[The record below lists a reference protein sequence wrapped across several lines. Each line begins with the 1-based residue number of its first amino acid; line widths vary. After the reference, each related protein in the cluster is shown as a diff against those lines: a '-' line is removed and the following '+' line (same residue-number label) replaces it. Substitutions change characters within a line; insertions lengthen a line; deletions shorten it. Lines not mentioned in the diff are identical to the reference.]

1 MNKEELIKEIKK
13 SRKQN
18 TNERYEYI
26 NSHFNQTNYAISL
39 EKYVK
44 ELLKENKELKNYI
57 KELEENSDILVSQVE
72 SWSKSS
78 DDYLEK
84 YKELHNK
91 IDKAI
96 EYIKKYQQIYD
107 IDGSIEKH
115 LDEFNILA
123 SPKRLLEILKG
134 DVDEL

>member
-44 ELLKENKELKNYI
+44 ELLKENKILR
-57 KELEENSDILVSQVE
+57 ENAEHNDKVVDNLRWE
-72 SWSKSS
+72 NR
-78 DDYLEK
+78 L
-84 YKELHNK
+84 LHNK

-96 EYIKKYQQIYD
+96 KYINKHRADGGYLD
-107 IDGSIEKH
+107 IQEVK
-115 LDEFNILA
+115 E
-123 SPKRLLEILKG
+123 LLEILKDS
-134 DVDEL
+134 DVDE

>member
-44 ELLKENKELKNYI
+44 ELLKENKER
-57 KELEENSDILVSQVE
+57 
-72 SWSKSS
+72 
-78 DDYLEK
+78 
-84 YKELHNK
+84 HNK

-96 EYIKKYQQIYD
+96 ELNGEIDKSLRMKNTNAYI
-107 IDGSIEKH
+107 E
-115 LDEFNILA
+115 
-123 SPKRLLEILKG
+123 LEDMIFEQWKILKDS
-134 DVDEL
+134 DVDGK